1 MTKRAPTLLALAAA
15 LLSGTALA
23 QPAPPPTAPV
33 PVPVP
38 VPTPKLL
45 VVISVDQFSADL
57 FAEYRNRFTGGF
69 KRLLDG
75 AVFPSAYQGHA
86 ATETCPGHSTI
97 LTGSHPARTGIIANN
112 WFDQRVG
119 RANKRVYCA
128 EDPTIA
134 NEADASGY
142 TASGQYLLMPT
153 LGERLKAADPASRTV
168 SVSGKD
174 RAAIMMAGRTAREV
188 YWQTPTGFT
197 TLAGG
202 TLPPTVEAANTAI
215 RARLAVAQP
224 AMPLPAACEARSRPV
239 PAGSVTVGTGQF
251 ARAAGDAAAFRTSP
265 ENDAA
270 TLALVAAIVRDTG
283 LGRGSATDVLIVGAS
298 ATDYVGHAYGTQ
310 GAEMCGQLLALDRSL
325 DGFFRYLDS
334 TGIPYAVALTADH
347 GGLDLPERADEQ
359 AIPVAARVTSDVKAL
374 NARLAGELGLAA
386 DTPVLL
392 ADGPFGDFYV
402 SEALPPKLRTR
413 ALDRARALFAADRQ
427 VEVVFTHAELAA
439 LPIPSGSEREW
450 SLAQRARASF
460 HPDRSGDLVVLLKPQ
475 VTPIA
480 TPGRGYVATHGSPW
494 DYDRR
499 VPLLFWQAG
508 RTGFEQPQPVGT
520 VDILPTLAALVGL
533 EIGAPA
539 IDGRCLDLDPGARS
553 TCEG

>member
-1 MTKRAPTLLALAAA
+1 MPQTRRFLALFATIVAATP
-15 LLSGTALA
+15 LSA
-23 QPAPPPTAPV
+23 QPSPPPSPV
-33 PVPVP
+33 A
-38 VPTPKLL
+38 TPKLI

-57 FAEYRNRFTGGF
+57 FAEYRASFTGGF
-69 KRLLDG
+69 KRLLAG

-119 RANKRVYCA
+119 RENKRVYCA

-134 NEADASGY
+134 NEADPSGY
-142 TASGQYLLMPT
+142 TASAQYLLMPT
-153 LGERLKAADPASRTV
+153 FSERLRVANPASRTV
-168 SVSGKD
+168 AVAGKD
-174 RAAIMMAGRTAREV
+174 RAALMMAGRTAREV
-188 YWQTPTGFT
+188 YWQTPTGFA

-202 TLPPTVEAANTAI
+202 TLPPTVDAANTAL
-215 RARLAVAQP
+215 RARLATAQP
-224 AMPLPAACEARSRPV
+224 PMPLPPVCEARSRPV

-251 ARAAGDAAAFRTSP
+251 AREAGDAAAFRISP
-265 ENDAA
+265 ESDAA
-270 TLALVAAIVRDTG
+270 TLALAAAMVRDTG
-283 LGRGSATDVLIVGAS
+283 LGRGAGTDVLIVGAS

-310 GAEMCGQLLALDRSL
+310 GAEMCGQLMALDRSL

-334 TGIPYAVALTADH
+334 TGVPYAVTLTADH

-359 AIPVAARVTSDVKAL
+359 AMPLATRVTSDIKAL
-374 NARLAGELGLAA
+374 NAQLARELALPA

-392 ADGPFGDFYV
+392 ADGPFGDFYI
-402 SEALPPKLRTR
+402 SEALPSAVRAR
-413 ALDRARALFAADRQ
+413 ALERARALFTDDPQ
-427 VEVVFTHAELAA
+427 VEVVFTKAELSA

-450 SLAQRARASF
+450 SLAERARASF

-480 TPGRGYVATHGSPW
+480 TPAKGYVATHGSPW

-499 VPLLFWQAG
+499 VPLLFWQKG
-508 RTGFEQPQPVGT
+508 RVGFEQPQPVGT

-533 EIGAPA
+533 EVAAPA
-539 IDGRCLDLDPGARS
+539 IDGRCLDLEPGVGS
-553 TCEG
+553 TCGG